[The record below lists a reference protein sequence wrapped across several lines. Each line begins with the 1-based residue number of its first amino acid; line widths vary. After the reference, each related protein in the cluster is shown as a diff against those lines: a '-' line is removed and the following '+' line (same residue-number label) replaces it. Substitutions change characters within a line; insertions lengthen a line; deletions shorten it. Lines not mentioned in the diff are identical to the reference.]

1 MVKKFTDER
10 GDFVLFDTSNCDQ
23 VNIVTNPHVYTFR
36 GLHYQN
42 GKHAQEKT
50 VKVIQG
56 KVLDFL
62 YNLTTK
68 EVEIYYLDKYSKP
81 LFVSK
86 DYAHGYLTLEPN
98 TIFTYGVVGDYD
110 PHNEHSIIWGDIPSL
125 KEVIMSHVKVK
136 SLLTI
141 SEKDKIG
148 K

>member
-23 VNIVTNPHVYTFR
+23 VNIVTNPNVYTFR

-42 GKHAQEKT
+42 GEYAQEKT

-56 KVLDFL
+56 KVLDIL
-62 YNLTTK
+62 YNLKTRVVYFYT
-68 EVEIYYLDKYSKP
+68 LDKDSEP

-86 DYAHGYLTLEPN
+86 EYAHGYLTLEPN
-98 TIFTYGVVGDYD
+98 TIFTYGVVGEYK
-110 PHNEHSIIWGDIPSL
+110 PQSEHSIVWDSITQL

-136 SLLTI
+136 NLLTI